1 MPKKKNV
8 QTQEGLE
15 APVKD
20 TVFSE
25 AGAAQGAAAAIQTAD
40 QIPSEIAELI
50 TATLKVVIAQRR
62 LVGLS
67 TTLSSLVKA
76 VSRALGTYIDGIST
90 AAIREFIRREVEK
103 MGHKIITARV
113 NYMGVMYLA
122 DTVLLYKDFDEI
134 AHAIKAGRGES
145 LKTVIVTDGIDPL
158 YDKLADSRHD

>member
-20 TVFSE
+20 TVFPE
-25 AGAAQGAAAAIQTAD
+25 TGAAQGAAAAD

-50 TATLKVVIAQRR
+50 TATLKVVIAQRK

-67 TTLSSLVKA
+67 TTLSSLTRA
-76 VSRALGTYIDGIST
+76 VLKALGPYVDGITT
-90 AAIREFIRREVEK
+90 AAIREFIKREAEK
-103 MGHKIITARV
+103 MGYKIITAKV
-113 NYMGVMYLA
+113 NHLGVMYLA

-134 AHAIKAGRGES
+134 MDVIKNGRGDS
-145 LKTVIVTDGIDPL
+145 FKTVITTEGIDPL